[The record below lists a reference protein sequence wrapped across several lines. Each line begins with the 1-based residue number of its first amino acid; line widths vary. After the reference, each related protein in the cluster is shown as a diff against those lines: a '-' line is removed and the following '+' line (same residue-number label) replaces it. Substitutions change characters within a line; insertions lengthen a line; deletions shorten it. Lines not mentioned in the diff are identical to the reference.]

1 MRYCV
6 VILLFLLAS
15 CNKPD
20 PNPELKDPIYQ
31 DLLKRV
37 KEMEGQIAEETK
49 TLEEHKGALAKV
61 VPQTGQNKYAQKR
74 VFDSENKLEHLK
86 QLKKYLEIA
95 TESRKAKDALDYTRS
110 MNKGEPWPD
119 PAEFKDYL
127 DRRKG
132 DAIPRAWSY
141 KARMEEFK
149 QQNPTAK
156 PGGGGH

>member
-6 VILLFLLAS
+6 VVLLLLLAS

-20 PNPELKDPIYQ
+20 PNPELKDPIYL

-37 KEMEGQIAEETK
+37 KEMEGQITEEGK

-61 VPQTGQNKYAQKR
+61 LPQTGQNKYAQKR
-74 VFDSENKLEHLK
+74 VFDSENRIEHLK
-86 QLKKYLEIA
+86 QLKKYLEISS
-95 TESRKAKDALDYTRS
+95 ESRKMKDALEYSRS

-119 PAEFKDYL
+119 SAEFKDYM

-132 DAIPRAWSY
+132 DVIPRAWNY
-141 KARMEEFK
+141 KARVEELK
-149 QQNPTAK
+149 EQNPPSK
-156 PGGGGH
+156 PAGGGH